1 LDRFCSRHSG
11 TLVVAVS
18 ELHDVLRAIEKGAA
32 AGDRMALATIVG
44 VSGSTYRREGARLL
58 VPEHGKPVGTISGG
72 CLEADVREAAVEV
85 MKDRIPRLLHFDLTA
100 DDEVVWGWGLGC
112 NGVIEVFVEPAGGAV
127 QTAGAIRRAIEEQ
140 RRISVVTVI
149 GASADGAE
157 PGARMLVGPDGQTEG
172 SIGDGSLDQRA
183 VDEALGSFRE
193 ERSGTVSLGPD
204 VRAFIEVL
212 VPPLRLLVCGAGHD
226 AIPLVRFAAG
236 LGWRVEVIDDR
247 AAFLKPHRFPGAVR
261 FVEAEPIDAAPQ
273 AGVDE
278 RTYVVVMSHNFLR
291 DRDYLRSFLGT
302 SARYIGMLGPGA
314 RLDRLLEDLHRD
326 GYQVEPRDLEVVHG
340 PAGLDLGGDGPEEV
354 AWAIVGEILA
364 RSRGRDGGFLRERR
378 GPIHD
383 RPRTPEGSVR
393 SGAG

>member
-1 LDRFCSRHSG
+1 
-11 TLVVAVS
+11 VVAVS
-18 ELHDVLRAIEKGAA
+18 ELQDVLRAIEEGAA

-72 CLEADVREAAVEV
+72 CLEGDVREAAADV
-85 MKDRIPRLLHFDLTA
+85 MKNRTPRLLHFDLTA

-112 NGVIEVFVEPAGGAV
+112 YGVIDVFVEPAEGAV

-149 GASADGAE
+149 EAPGDAVAR
-157 PGARMLVGPDGQTEG
+157 PGARLLVGSDGETDG
-172 SIGDGSLDQRA
+172 SIGDGPLDERA
-183 VDEALGSFRE
+183 AEEALASIQE
-193 ERSGTVSLGPD
+193 ERSGVVSIGPD
-204 VRAFIEVL
+204 VRAFVEAL

-226 AIPLVRFAAG
+226 AIPLVRFAAE
-236 LGWRVEVIDDR
+236 LGWRVEVADDR
-247 AAFLKPHRFPGAVR
+247 VAFLKPHRFPGAVR
-261 FVEAEPIDAAPQ
+261 FVKAEPIDAA
-273 AGVDE
+273 AEAAVDE

-291 DRDYLRSFLGT
+291 DKDYLRSFLGT
-302 SARYIGMLGPGA
+302 PARYIGMLGPAA
-314 RLDRLLEDLHRD
+314 RLERLLEDLRRD
-326 GYQVEPRDLEVVHG
+326 GYQAEPQDLEVVHG

-364 RSRGRDGGFLRERR
+364 RSKGRDGGSLRERR

-383 RPRTPEGSVR
+383 RPRTPEESLS
-393 SGAG
+393 SGAS